1 MDRLTALDAG
11 FLDAEDADRH
21 ISLAVGAVAIMAGPV
36 PEHDELLAV
45 LGERI
50 MATPRLRQVVR
61 RHPLDLTAPSWA
73 DDPQLDLAHHIR
85 RAALPHP
92 GTDAE
97 LFQFTAEAMESRLDR
112 ERPLWQ
118 CWIIEGLSEGRWA
131 MLMKLH
137 HCIAD
142 GISTM
147 HLLTGLCDAGTAP
160 TYVDAI
166 RPTADTGDPAPAAPT
181 LDPLRWA
188 RSAWNTASAV
198 TSGTV
203 KTLTGAI
210 EIVDSLLR
218 TGPRSPLNGPVTT
231 MRRYSAVRV
240 PLAGALSVCQAFE
253 VTLNDVALAAI
264 TDSFRAA
271 LLRRGEQPR
280 SDSLRTL
287 VPVSVRSGDAAD
299 QTGNRV
305 SVMLPYL
312 PVDEPDRVEQ
322 LRAVHRRLARV
333 KSGGQ
338 SQAGSAVVAAL
349 KLVPFA
355 LASRT
360 IRALTALPQRGVV
373 TLATNIPGPRQ
384 RQHLMG
390 RDVVRMLP
398 VPPVAL
404 RLRAGVAILTYADD
418 LVFGVTADFDA
429 LPDVDELADGI
440 GKAMT
445 CLAAAARHPHPG
457 RPGLVLLGPTDG
469 ADTPIPAPSHL
480 DRVQG

>member
-21 ISLAVGAVAIMAGPV
+21 VSLAVGAVAIVDGPA
-36 PEHDELLAV
+36 PDHDEVLAV
-45 LGERI
+45 IGERI
-50 MATPRLRQVVR
+50 LATPRLRQVVR
-61 RHPLDLTAPSWA
+61 RHPLDLSAPSWA
-73 DDPQLDLAHHIR
+73 DDPALDLAHHIR

-97 LFQFTAEAMESRLDR
+97 LFRFTAEAMESRLDR

-118 CWIIEGLSEGRWA
+118 CWVIEGLADDRWA
-131 MLMKLH
+131 LLMKMH

-147 HLLTGLCDAGTAP
+147 HMLTGLCDAGVGA
-160 TYVDAI
+160 TYVEAI
-166 RPTADTGDPAPAAPT
+166 RATADEDGTTGAAATRT
-181 LDPLRWA
+181 LNPVDWV
-188 RSAWNTASAV
+188 RSAWNTASAL
-198 TSGTV
+198 TTGTV
-203 KTLTGAI
+203 KTITGAI

-218 TGPRSPLNGPVTT
+218 TGPASPLNGPVTT

-240 PLAGALSVCQAFE
+240 PLAGAVSVCEAFG

-280 SDSLRTL
+280 HDSLRTL
-287 VPVSVRSGDAAD
+287 VPVSVRADDAAD

-322 LRAVHRRLARV
+322 LRSVHRRMARV

-338 SQAGSAVVAAL
+338 SQAGSTVVSAL

-373 TLATNIPGPRQ
+373 TLATNIPGPRD
-384 RQHLMG
+384 RLSMMG
-390 RDVVRMLP
+390 REVVGMLP

-429 LPDVDELADGI
+429 LPDVDELAAGI

-457 RPGLVLLGPTDG
+457 RPGLVLIPPTDD
-469 ADTPIPAPSHL
+469 ADTPTPHL